1 MIPAQARQ
9 HMDALFAHLSRT
21 PAEQERFLASMRV
34 HHMRRQAEAK
44 HAAAHAPLRHLVKTL
59 TGVRL

>member
-1 MIPAQARQ
+1 
-9 HMDALFAHLSRT
+9 MDALFAHLSRT